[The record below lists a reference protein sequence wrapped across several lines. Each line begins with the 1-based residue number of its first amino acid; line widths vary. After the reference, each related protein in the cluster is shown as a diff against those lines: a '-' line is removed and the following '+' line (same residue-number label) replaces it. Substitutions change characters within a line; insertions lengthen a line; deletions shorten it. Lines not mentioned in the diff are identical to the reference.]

1 MLFRSHIPNANL
13 SYIIQPRSFAL
24 MNPMEFIS
32 TSYASWD
39 LTYWANGAIFN
50 YIPYVKKLKLRE
62 VFGFRGYWGTLAD
75 RSNPALHPELLQFP
89 ADAGMTRLDHGPYM
103 EVSVGI
109 ENILKILR
117 VDYVWRL
124 NYRNVPYEIDRSGVR
139 IAMHVTF

>member
-1 MLFRSHIPNANL
+1 
-13 SYIIQPRSFAL
+13 

-89 ADAGMTRLDHGPYM
+89 ADTGMTRLDHGPYM